1 MNKTHRAFA
10 AQRLLSAALTG
21 LLLLPSLTAA
31 AETIDVSQYDV
42 TSYKAPFY
50 RDNEAMAGIGTVWQ
64 YEYSTAYN
72 TDFTPMEKNLGLY
85 SSNPDDK
92 NDAAEL
98 SSPWSTDLYIRPGF
112 DNVKKCSINAVQTF
126 VAPED
131 GYVTIQSCDI
141 IRHYGMNDDNTMN
154 SEVAVFLGEEKI
166 WPEGDG
172 WANID
177 PQLPV
182 ANTLTM
188 PSFSNLKVSK
198 GDRIRFVVGCGAV
211 DTIHWEDITKWYVT
225 VDMFVK
231 KAETTPP
238 TEAPTQAPAS
248 SGDTTM
254 TTAASAAGTAPAG
267 SASTSSTAPE
277 KGAPIGL
284 IAGIA
289 AAVVV
294 VAGGG
299 VAVFLVLKKK
309 RGGGDGQA

>member
-1 MNKTHRAFA
+1 MKKTHLASVA
-10 AQRLLSAALTG
+10 PRLLAAALTG
-21 LLLLPSLTAA
+21 LLLLPSLTGA

-50 RDNEAMAGIGTVWQ
+50 RDNEAMAGIGTIWQ

-72 TDFTPMEKNLGLY
+72 TDFTPMQKNLGLY

-92 NDAAEL
+92 NDAAGL
-98 SSPWSTDLYIRPGF
+98 VSPWSTDMYLQPGF
-112 DNVKKCSINAVQTF
+112 DYAKKCSINAVQTF

-141 IRHYGMNDDNTMN
+141 IRHYGGTDDNTMN
-154 SEVAVFLGEEKI
+154 SEVAVFVGEEKI

-182 ANTLTM
+182 PNTLTM
-188 PSFSNLKVSK
+188 PSFSNIKVSK
-198 GDRIRFVVGCGAV
+198 GDRIRFVVGCGAAETV
-211 DTIHWEDITKWYVT
+211 YWDDITKWYVT

-238 TEAPTQAPAS
+238 AESTTQAPVE
-248 SGDTTM
+248 SGDTT
-254 TTAASAAGTAPAG
+254 TTAAPTVGTASVSNAPT
-267 SASTSSTAPE
+267 TSSAPE

-309 RGGGDGQA
+309 RGGGDRPA